1 MHSITNKVSK
11 LSIRKD
17 TLGQDLIEYALLGG
31 FLAFGAGVLM
41 PAATGSFGTVF
52 SRVSS
57 VLTSVAQGSDLG
69 EPRTTSN

>member
-1 MHSITNKVSK
+1 MHQIKNKVSK

-41 PAATGSFGTVF
+41 PAATDSFATVF

-57 VLTSVAQGSDLG
+57 VLTSVAQGDGG
-69 EPRTTSN
+69 EARTTSN